1 MESSEWTDR
10 CGSLASTICAIHC
23 AICAFLP
30 AALSALGLGFLLGQ
44 DAEWVFSIIAIG
56 FGLVAL
62 FLGWRQHRSKQVAG
76 LLILGVIGIMASR
89 GLEMGS
95 DHHGHGDEHHEPQA
109 DADKGEAHGSEEH
122 HDDRGKA
129 EASHDDDHGEHEDG
143 AHLAGAVVGVL
154 GGLILL
160 VGHILNIRAARR
172 CREEGCA

>member
-1 MESSEWTDR
+1 MYSDLCR
-10 CGSLASTICAIHC
+10 CFGNVTAEAC
-23 AICAFLP
+23 
-30 AALSALGLGFLLGQ
+30 AALGFPGV
-44 DAEWVFSIIAIG
+44 AEAI
-56 FGLVAL
+56 V
-62 FLGWRQHRSKQVAG
+62 
-76 LLILGVIGIMASR
+76 SR
-89 GLEMGS
+89 VVRFRL
-95 DHHGHGDEHHEPQA
+95 
-109 DADKGEAHGSEEH
+109 EAHGSEEH